1 MPIIARAPR
10 TQPWAARTPRVC
22 HRPEAPGHTSRVVI
36 FRGMNQQASAARGL
50 PAAVLG
56 IFPLVD
62 NCPGP
67 GLPDSEHLHRGT
79 SWPHL
84 RAAASGTARVPQEG
98 PPLPARSGRPLGR
111 RGHRAGNA
119 RRARPS
125 GHILYRTRSRT
136 YDRKRRR
143 RRGSPLIAVAANGP
157 CPARDRRLRA
167 PCSTVTSPRL
177 VSPLTARHA
186 GPAAPC
192 RILRGRTGGKPHSP
206 SGWPTGTCAEGSRPA
221 RSRAEGRWAAITRRS
236 LPRFLADPYEAGQL
250 SPVRD
255 RLRRYRITVRT
266 SGGCNREDRQMA
278 RAGIV
283 GDLYAAGGVGQRLV
297 TLSSTDAA
305 QSARPRRPRP
315 GRRDSAGARPG
326 EDRAGCS
333 PLPGSSDR
341 RISGIPRRSAG
352 AIRRPARDRY
362 PDRARLTTARGHGPV
377 RGLPRRAGPDQA
389 AHRPV
394 GQDRARVD
402 APAGVALGHR
412 GGRTP
417 SCPLAGRPGSQPG
430 KALHTAWPGPHT
442 ASALFTAD
450 APATVAG
457 RR

>member
-1 MPIIARAPR
+1 MFDRDLSTAGI
-10 TQPWAARTPRVC
+10 
-22 HRPEAPGHTSRVVI
+22 
-36 FRGMNQQASAARGL
+36 
-50 PAAVLG
+50 PA
-56 IFPLVD
+56 D
-62 NCPGP
+62 
-67 GLPDSEHLHRGT
+67 GT
-79 SWPHL
+79 SCRSC
-84 RAAASGTARVPQEG
+84 RAVSHTARKDRRETPQPVRVAHRYLCRG
-98 PPLPARSGRPLGR
+98 QSACAIAGRRSLGR
-111 RGHRAGNA
+111 DH
-119 RRARPS
+119 
-125 GHILYRTRSRT
+125 
-136 YDRKRRR
+136 
-143 RRGSPLIAVAANGP
+143 
-157 CPARDRRLRA
+157 PA
-167 PCSTVTSPRL
+167 
-177 VSPLTARHA
+177 
-186 GPAAPC
+186 
-192 RILRGRTGGKPHSP
+192 
-206 SGWPTGTCAEGSRPA
+206 E
-221 RSRAEGRWAAITRRS
+221 